1 MRDEQMVE
9 ERPRQKQRRNL
20 YVRSLCNISA
30 FSLYCYSSFGGFSER
45 DKKAGIKKSSSCGA
59 KTENPR
65 GKTKIRKK
73 VESSGRISK
82 KKLNNLKVF
91 KKAKKRI
98 RKVEVEI
105 AEMKGY
111 TKCLKQWVM
120 EETTIMEKV
129 GRVKRM
135 NGMLSLND
143 QIINDYIKRM
153 LGVFEAEDHLVS
165 SLNSNL

>member
-1 MRDEQMVE
+1 MRTMKADEQMVE
-9 ERPRQKQRRNL
+9 EQPRQKQRRL
-20 YVRSLCNISA
+20 EY
-30 FSLYCYSSFGGFSER
+30 YGSFGGFSER
-45 DKKAGIKKSSSCGA
+45 DEKAGIKKSSSFGA

-111 TKCLKQWVM
+111 TKCLKQWIM
-120 EETTIMEKV
+120 EETTIMESAILEMEIEV